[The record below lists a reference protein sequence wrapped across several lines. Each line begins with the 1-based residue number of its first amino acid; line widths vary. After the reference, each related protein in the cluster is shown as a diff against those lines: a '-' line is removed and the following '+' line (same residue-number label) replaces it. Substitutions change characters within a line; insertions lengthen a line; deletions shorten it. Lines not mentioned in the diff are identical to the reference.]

1 MDSIVLHLTRCLRVL
16 RDAAASQLTKHLST
30 NSDTCVRAHTR
41 TAVVG
46 LYPTD
51 AGSQLLLLAI
61 FKIFKIFDEY
71 HPSNAFFED
80 DWAIKACEMNNDAII
95 LSAKMATYIGLPL
108 SWWIEP
114 SGSRVYSGRT
124 QCERALVRASV
135 KLSGYRFNTRKPETC
150 FLAQNSHFL
159 LCSFANFLF
168 DIFVGDFKKFGYYSI
183 WIRCIKLCYQFC
195 QTMSGNW
202 SKSKSH

>member
-1 MDSIVLHLTRCLRVL
+1 MFYIRSELRFF
-16 RDAAASQLTKHLST
+16 RDITI
-30 NSDTCVRAHTR
+30 
-41 TAVVG
+41 
-46 LYPTD
+46 YPY
-51 AGSQLLLLAI
+51 I
-61 FKIFKIFDEY
+61 FLCSGEL
-71 HPSNAFFED
+71 NAPR
-80 DWAIKACEMNNDAII
+80 II
-95 LSAKMATYIGLPL
+95 LRYVWA
-108 SWWIEP
+108 
-114 SGSRVYSGRT
+114 SGVLNRVYSGRT